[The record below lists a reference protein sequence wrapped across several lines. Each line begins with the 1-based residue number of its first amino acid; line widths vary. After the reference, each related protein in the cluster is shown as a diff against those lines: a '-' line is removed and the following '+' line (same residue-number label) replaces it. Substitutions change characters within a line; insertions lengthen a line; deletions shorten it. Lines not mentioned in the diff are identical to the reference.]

1 MPSNSS
7 IRSSHKKK
15 YQVRNTTPLILEFS
29 YINKIFLFSDRRRT
43 DCFHQRICRIP
54 KGDLDDEVALP
65 SSLKNLNRAN
75 NNYHI
80 SGLHHPN
87 IVSLHGICLEPLAM
101 IIDLVPDGPL
111 DAFLT
116 VGLVVLLNILNN
128 TAKTRM
134 QNEKYHGKHD

>member
-1 MPSNSS
+1 LPSSSS

-15 YQVRNTTPLILEFS
+15 YQVRIPPVIHLKYED
-29 YINKIFLFSDRRRT
+29 INHFIFSDRRRT

>member
-1 MPSNSS
+1 
-7 IRSSHKKK
+7 
-15 YQVRNTTPLILEFS
+15 
-29 YINKIFLFSDRRRT
+29 
-43 DCFHQRICRIP
+43 
-54 KGDLDDEVALP
+54 
-65 SSLKNLNRAN
+65 
-75 NNYHI
+75 
-80 SGLHHPN
+80 
-87 IVSLHGICLEPLAM
+87 M